1 MSRLPP
7 EDLLRHMVVEAEYL
21 IVRSS
26 ALDFDRFMSDD
37 DLRRAFV
44 RALEIIGEATRKLD
58 KDFRE
63 AHAHIEW
70 RAIAG
75 TRDKL
80 IHDYEGV
87 DYQLVWD
94 MVCSDIP
101 PFLEQ
106 VRAILADR
114 ASGHPADEG

>member
-1 MSRLPP
+1 
-7 EDLLRHMVVEAEYL
+7 MVVEAEYL
-21 IVRSS
+21 ISRSA
-26 ALDFDRFMSDD
+26 ALDFDGFMSDD

-58 KDFRE
+58 KDFRG
-63 AHAHIEW
+63 AHSAIEW

-80 IHDYEGV
+80 IHEYEGV

-94 MVCSDIP
+94 MVRTDIP

-106 VRAILADR
+106 IRAILADR
-114 ASGHPADEG
+114 ASRRPANER